1 MNKVLRNSWALFLG
15 MGCIMMAY
23 GFQGSL
29 LGVRAV
35 QEEFSLTS
43 TGFMMSG
50 YFVGYF
56 IGAAT
61 IPNIIS
67 RVGHIRVFAAFASLS
82 SLVILMHSIIVN
94 PLVWFFLRVLTG
106 ISMVCIYT
114 VAESWLNDRSSNKN
128 RGSVLSIYMVIL
140 YGTMGIGMFLLNFSS
155 PLNFQPFILVSV
167 ITSAALI
174 PILLTKKKP
183 PTFKK
188 IQAMNLKD
196 LYEASPFGMI
206 SSLFYGTMGI
216 GMFLLNFSSPLNFQ
230 PFILVSVITSIALIP
245 ILLTKKKPPT
255 FKRIKVMTLKDLY
268 ESSPFG
274 MVSSFFYGTI
284 QAALFTLL
292 AVYATSMNFTI
303 LEISIV
309 TFLLAISG
317 AISQFPVGKI
327 SDMYDRRKVI
337 VFSSFGAAAF
347 AIFTILV
354 TRQMYL
360 PGELATSKT
369 WFYIFLVL
377 FSFCSLP
384 MFSLILAH
392 TNDFIPKEKFV
403 AAGAGLQFVFGLGAM
418 SGPFLCSI
426 FMDLVG
432 PNGFF
437 VFLFFFNSVIGLFG
451 MYRMKVRKTVEN
463 PDSQFVAMPQT
474 ITPAGIELNPSTEH
488 IEEPYSDKVKEI
500 LERKGVKY
508 KKEDEQLKTDNQ
520 VN

>member
-1 MNKVLRNSWALFLG
+1 MNKVLKNSWALFLG
-15 MGCIMMAY
+15 MGFIMMAY

-35 QEEFSLTS
+35 QEEFSLTA

-50 YFVGYF
+50 YFIGYF

-67 RVGHIRVFAAFASLS
+67 RVGHIRVFAAFASLA
-82 SLVILMHSIIVN
+82 SLIILVHSILIH
-94 PLVWFFLRVLTG
+94 PFIWFLLRVLTG

-140 YGTMGIGMFLLNFSS
+140 YGSMGIGMFLLNFSA
-155 PLNFQPFILVSV
+155 PKNFEPFILVSV
-167 ITSAALI
+167 ITSVALI

-188 IQAMNLKD
+188 INVMSFSE
-196 LYEASPFGMI
+196 LY
-206 SSLFYGTMGI
+206 
-216 GMFLLNFSSPLNFQ
+216 
-230 PFILVSVITSIALIP
+230 
-245 ILLTKKKPPT
+245 K
-255 FKRIKVMTLKDLY
+255 
-268 ESSPFG
+268 SSPFG

-284 QAALFTLL
+284 QSALFTLL

-309 TFLLAISG
+309 TFLLAVSG
-317 AISQFPVGKI
+317 AVAQFPVGKI
-327 SDMYDRRKVI
+327 SDVYDRRKVI
-337 VFSSFGAAAF
+337 IASTFGAAIF
-347 AIFTILV
+347 AIITIFV
-354 TRQMYL
+354 SGQMYL
-360 PGELATSKT
+360 PDGLATSKT
-369 WFYIFLVL
+369 WFYISFIL

-392 TNDFIPKEKFV
+392 TNDYITKDKFV
-403 AAGAGLQFVFGLGAM
+403 AAGAGLQFTFGLGAM

-432 PNGFF
+432 SNGFF
-437 VFLFFFNSVIGLFG
+437 VFLFFFHSLIGAFG
-451 MYRMKVRKTVEN
+451 IYRMRVRETVEN

-474 ITPAGIELNPSTEH
+474 ITPAGIELNPTTEP
-488 IEEPYSDKVKEI
+488 IDEPIKEENREI
-500 LERKGVKY
+500 
-508 KKEDEQLKTDNQ
+508 N
-520 VN
+520 

>member
-1 MNKVLRNSWALFLG
+1 MNKILKNSWALFLG
-15 MGCIMMAY
+15 MGFIMMAY

-67 RVGHIRVFAAFASLS
+67 RVGHIRVFAAFASLA
-82 SLVILMHSIIVN
+82 SLVILVHSIIIN
-94 PLVWFFLRVLTG
+94 PFIWFLLRVLTG

-155 PLNFQPFILVSV
+155 PKNFQPFILVSV

-183 PTFKK
+183 PTFKR
-188 IQAMNLKD
+188 IQAMSIKN
-196 LYEASPFGMI
+196 LYEASPLGF
-206 SSLFYGTMGI
+206 
-216 GMFLLNFSSPLNFQ
+216 
-230 PFILVSVITSIALIP
+230 
-245 ILLTKKKPPT
+245 
-255 FKRIKVMTLKDLY
+255 
-268 ESSPFG
+268 
-274 MVSSFFYGTI
+274 VSSFFYGTI
-284 QAALFTLL
+284 QSALFTLL
-292 AVYATSMNFTI
+292 AVYASSMNFTI

-309 TFLLAISG
+309 TFLLAVSG
-317 AISQFPVGKI
+317 AIAQFPVGKL
-327 SDMYDRRKVI
+327 SDIYDRRKVLVI
-337 VFSSFGAAAF
+337 SSFGASIF
-347 AIFTILV
+347 AIMAILV
-354 TRQMYL
+354 SKQMYL
-360 PGELATSKT
+360 PEGLATSKT
-369 WFYIFLVL
+369 WFYIFFIL

-392 TNDFIPKEKFV
+392 TNDNISKENFV
-403 AAGAGLQFVFGLGAM
+403 AAGAGLQFLFGLGAM

-437 VFLFFFNSVIGLFG
+437 VFLFFFHSIIGLFG
-451 MYRMKVRKTVEN
+451 IYRMGVRQTIEN

-474 ITPAGIELNPSTEH
+474 ITPAGIELNPTTEP
-488 IEEPYSDKVKEI
+488 IEEPEKNSKEI
-500 LERKGVKY
+500 I
-508 KKEDEQLKTDNQ
+508 
-520 VN
+520 

>member
-1 MNKVLRNSWALFLG
+1 MNKILKNSWALFLG
-15 MGCIMMAY
+15 MGFIMMAY

-56 IGAAT
+56 IGAST

-82 SLVILMHSIIVN
+82 SLVILVHSVAIHPFI
-94 PLVWFFLRVLTG
+94 WFLLRVLTG

-128 RGSVLSIYMVIL
+128 RGSILSIYMVIL

-155 PLNFQPFILVSV
+155 PKNFEPFILVSV

-188 IQAMNLKD
+188 IKAMTLIE
-196 LYEASPFGMI
+196 LYDASPLG
-206 SSLFYGTMGI
+206 
-216 GMFLLNFSSPLNFQ
+216 
-230 PFILVSVITSIALIP
+230 A
-245 ILLTKKKPPT
+245 
-255 FKRIKVMTLKDLY
+255 
-268 ESSPFG
+268 
-274 MVSSFFYGTI
+274 VSSFFYGTI
-284 QAALFTLL
+284 QSALFTLL

-303 LEISIV
+303 LEISVV
-309 TFLLAISG
+309 TFLLAVSG
-317 AISQFPVGKI
+317 AVAQFPIGKL
-327 SDMYDRRKVI
+327 SDVYDRRKVI
-337 VFSSFGAAAF
+337 VISTFGASIF
-347 AIFTILV
+347 AILAILV
-354 TRQMYL
+354 SRQMYL
-360 PGELATSKT
+360 PDGLATSKT
-369 WFYIFLVL
+369 WFYIFFIL

-392 TNDFIPKEKFV
+392 TNDNISKDKFV
-403 AAGAGLQFVFGLGAM
+403 AAGAGLQFIFGLGAM
-418 SGPFLCSI
+418 SGPFLCSV

-432 PNGFF
+432 SNGFF
-437 VFLFFFNSVIGLFG
+437 IFLFIFHAIIGFFGI
-451 MYRMKVRKTVEN
+451 YRMTVRKTVEN

-474 ITPAGIELNPSTEH
+474 ITPAGIELNPTTEP
-488 IEEPYSDKVKEI
+488 IEEPEKNIESKI
-500 LERKGVKY
+500 
-508 KKEDEQLKTDNQ
+508 
-520 VN
+520 

>member
-1 MNKVLRNSWALFLG
+1 MNKILKNSWALFLG
-15 MGCIMMAY
+15 MGFIMMAY

-67 RVGHIRVFAAFASLS
+67 RVGHIRVFAAFASLA
-82 SLVILMHSIIVN
+82 SLVILVHSIIIN
-94 PLVWFFLRVLTG
+94 PFIWFLLRVMTG

-155 PLNFQPFILVSV
+155 PKNFQPFILVSV

-188 IQAMNLKD
+188 IEALSLND
-196 LYEASPFGMI
+196 LYNASP
-206 SSLFYGTMGI
+206 LGT
-216 GMFLLNFSSPLNFQ
+216 
-230 PFILVSVITSIALIP
+230 
-245 ILLTKKKPPT
+245 
-255 FKRIKVMTLKDLY
+255 
-268 ESSPFG
+268 
-274 MVSSFFYGTI
+274 VSSFFYGTI
-284 QAALFTLL
+284 QSALFTLI

-309 TFLLAISG
+309 TFLLAVSG
-317 AISQFPVGKI
+317 AIAQFPIGKL
-327 SDMYDRRKVI
+327 SDIYDRRKVLVI
-337 VFSSFGAAAF
+337 STFGAALF
-347 AIFTILV
+347 AVISIIV
-354 TRQMYL
+354 SRQMYL
-360 PGELATSKT
+360 PDGLATSKT
-369 WFYIFLVL
+369 WFYIFFIL

-392 TNDFIPKEKFV
+392 TNDNISKEKFV
-403 AAGAGLQFVFGLGAM
+403 AAGAGLQFIFGLGAI

-437 VFLFFFNSVIGLFG
+437 VFLFFFHSIIGLFG
-451 MYRMKVRKTVEN
+451 IYRMGVRKTVEN

-474 ITPAGIELNPSTEH
+474 ITPAGIELNPTTEP
-488 IEEPYSDKVKEI
+488 IEEPDKI
-500 LERKGVKY
+500 S
-508 KKEDEQLKTDNQ
+508 EQKN
-520 VN
+520 

>member
-1 MNKVLRNSWALFLG
+1 MNKVLKNSWALFLG
-15 MGCIMMAY
+15 MGFIMMAY

-35 QEEFSLTS
+35 QEEFSLTA

-50 YFVGYF
+50 YFIGYF

-67 RVGHIRVFAAFASLS
+67 RVGHIRVFAAFASLA
-82 SLVILMHSIIVN
+82 SLIILIHSILIH
-94 PLVWFFLRVLTG
+94 PFIWFLLRVLTG

-140 YGTMGIGMFLLNFSS
+140 YGSMGIGMFLLNFSA
-155 PLNFQPFILVSV
+155 PKNFEPFILVSV
-167 ITSAALI
+167 ITSVALI

-188 IQAMNLKD
+188 INVMSFNE
-196 LYEASPFGMI
+196 LY
-206 SSLFYGTMGI
+206 
-216 GMFLLNFSSPLNFQ
+216 
-230 PFILVSVITSIALIP
+230 
-245 ILLTKKKPPT
+245 K
-255 FKRIKVMTLKDLY
+255 
-268 ESSPFG
+268 SSPFG

-284 QAALFTLL
+284 QSALFTLL

-303 LEISIV
+303 FEISIV

-317 AISQFPVGKI
+317 AVAQFPVGKI
-327 SDMYDRRKVI
+327 SDIYDRRKVI
-337 VFSSFGAAAF
+337 IISTFGAAIF
-347 AIFTILV
+347 ALITIFV
-354 TRQMYL
+354 SGQMYL
-360 PGELATSKT
+360 PDGLATSKS
-369 WFYIFLVL
+369 WFYIFFIL

-392 TNDFIPKEKFV
+392 TNDYITKDKFV
-403 AAGAGLQFVFGLGAM
+403 AAGAGLQFIFGLGAM

-426 FMDLVG
+426 FMYLVG
-432 PNGFF
+432 SNGFF
-437 VFLFFFNSVIGLFG
+437 VFLFFFHSLIGAFG
-451 MYRMKVRKTVEN
+451 IYRMRVRETVEN

-474 ITPAGIELNPSTEH
+474 ITPAGIELNPTTEP
-488 IEEPYSDKVKEI
+488 IEEPIKEENREI
-500 LERKGVKY
+500 
-508 KKEDEQLKTDNQ
+508 N
-520 VN
+520 

>member
-1 MNKVLRNSWALFLG
+1 MNKVLKNSWALFLG

-50 YFVGYF
+50 YFIGYF

-61 IPNIIS
+61 IPNVIS
-67 RVGHIRVFAAFASLS
+67 RVGHIRVFAAFASLA
-82 SLVILMHSIIVN
+82 SLVILVHSIMIH
-94 PLVWFFLRVLTG
+94 PLIWFLLRVLTG

-114 VAESWLNDRSSNKN
+114 VAESWLNDRSNNKN
-128 RGSVLSIYMVIL
+128 RGSVLSIYMVVL
-140 YGTMGIGMFLLNFSS
+140 YGSMGIGMFLLNFSS
-155 PLNFQPFILVSV
+155 PRNFQPFILISV

-188 IQAMNLKD
+188 IKAMNLKN

-206 SSLFYGTMGI
+206 SSLFYGT
-216 GMFLLNFSSPLNFQ
+216 
-230 PFILVSVITSIALIP
+230 
-245 ILLTKKKPPT
+245 
-255 FKRIKVMTLKDLY
+255 
-268 ESSPFG
+268 
-274 MVSSFFYGTI
+274 I
-284 QAALFTLL
+284 QSALFTLL
-292 AVYATSMNFTI
+292 AVYATSMNFSI

-317 AISQFPVGKI
+317 SIAQLPVGKL
-327 SDMYDRRKVI
+327 SDIYDRRKVI
-337 VFSSFGAAAF
+337 IYSTFGAA
-347 AIFTILV
+347 IFSIITIIV
-354 TRQMYL
+354 SRQMYL
-360 PGELATSKT
+360 PDGLATSKT
-369 WFYIFLVL
+369 WFYIFFIL

-392 TNDFIPKEKFV
+392 TNDYISKDKFV
-403 AAGAGLQFVFGLGAM
+403 AAGAGLQFAFGLGAM

-426 FMDLVG
+426 FMDFVG

-437 VFLFFFNSVIGLFG
+437 IFLFFFHSIIGIFG
-451 MYRMKVRKTVEN
+451 VYRMKIRPTIDN

-474 ITPAGIELNPSTEH
+474 ITPAGIELNPTTEP
-488 IEEPYSDKVKEI
+488 IEESENLSNDSDYE
-500 LERKGVKY
+500 
-508 KKEDEQLKTDNQ
+508 EDNHKNKTNDYPIK
-520 VN
+520 